1 MIVRVFGRVDG
12 TDVIYNH
19 TQGDTWQVQVPLD
32 RDGEYAVE
40 IIAEDDTG
48 NRTYLARMLYTVTA
62 GTICVHTLPM
72 PEYCFSRQ
80 TDPIQIEIQPSRIRF
95 CRVYP
100 VCQEVVP

>member
-32 RDGEYAVE
+32 QDGEYAVE

-48 NRTYLARMLYTVTA
+48 NQTYLARMLYTVTA
-62 GTICVHTLPM
+62 GTICVHALPL

-80 TDPIQIEIQPSRIRF
+80 AAQIQIEPQPVRIRF